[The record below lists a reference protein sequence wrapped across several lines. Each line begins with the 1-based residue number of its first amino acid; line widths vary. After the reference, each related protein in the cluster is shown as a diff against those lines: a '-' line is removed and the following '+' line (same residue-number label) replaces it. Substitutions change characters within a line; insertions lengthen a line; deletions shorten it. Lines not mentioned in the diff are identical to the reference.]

1 MLGHRHRRGDHGD
14 IAWSPHRGRGDIV
27 SYAEGVV
34 PGICISIPEIVSY
47 NLVVDQAV
55 RRGLG
60 GDAAASMLESEG
72 LRIDV
77 VSSALGRFH
86 IGSGS

>member
-1 MLGHRHRRGDHGD
+1 VE
-14 IAWSPHRGRGDIV
+14 PYRGRGDIV
-27 SYAEGVV
+27 SYAKGVV
-34 PGICISIPEIVSY
+34 PGICISIQEIVSY

-55 RRGLG
+55 RRDLG
-60 GDAAASMLESEG
+60 GDAAVSMLESEG

>member
-1 MLGHRHRRGDHGD
+1 DHGD
-14 IAWSPHRGRGDIV
+14 IAWSPNQCRGGYA
-27 SYAEGVV
+27 SHAEGIV
-34 PGICISIPEIVSY
+34 PGICISIPEIVSH
-47 NLVVDQAV
+47 NLLVDQAV

-60 GDAAASMLESEG
+60 GDAAASMLESKG

-86 IGSGS
+86 IGLGS